1 MKCTHCTEKPEL
13 VVVPAD
19 EPRHDD
25 HYECPNAESTYP
37 IWEEELG
44 IKEDVV
50 QFEWMIVDEKE
61 KLLAYKKPDEDP
73 VFIDAEGA
81 VLQMIKTWKSLHA
94 AHLNT
99 SHILADLSRM
109 L

>member
-19 EPRHDD
+19 EPWHDE
-25 HYECPNAESTYP
+25 HYQCPNCDSTYP

-44 IKEDVV
+44 IKEAVV

-81 VLQMIKTWKSLHA
+81 VLQMIKTWKSLHN

-99 SHILADLSRM
+99 SNLLADLSRM